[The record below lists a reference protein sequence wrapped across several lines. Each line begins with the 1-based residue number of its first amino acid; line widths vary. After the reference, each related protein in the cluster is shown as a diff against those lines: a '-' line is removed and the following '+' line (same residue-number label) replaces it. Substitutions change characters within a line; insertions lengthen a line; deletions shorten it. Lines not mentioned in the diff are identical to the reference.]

1 MYLFLCLPLHLDYQ
15 TIPDANHSKS
25 RWISRRSWVASE
37 RWKETFSYIGI
48 FSDCIISVLEVSSS
62 LLQNYLLKFDEN
74 FPQWKQ
80 AVECAAELDCIL
92 SLAYFVQKTAGQKK
106 KNASVAKSVFEPFFL
121 LRKHMSS
128 CVYWERVGGHEYRRS
143 ATSDPRDCV
152 WALLQEARVF
162 FFSFS
167 FLLSKNDAVI
177 PNTIRLGGVDDRGSS
192 IPPVILL
199 TGPNMGGKST
209 LLRAACLAT
218 IMAQVPCSIFLL
230 PMLVHLL
237 IIYLSS
243 LDRLLHPRCQVRA
256 VSCG

>member
-1 MYLFLCLPLHLDYQ
+1 MRIFHNGNKRSSAQ
-15 TIPDANHSKS
+15 QSSTAFS
-25 RWISRRSWVASE
+25 RSRILYRRQQV
-37 RWKETFSYIGI
+37 RRKKTH
-48 FSDCIISVLEVSSS
+48 
-62 LLQNYLLKFDEN
+62 LLQNLCLN
-74 FPQWKQ
+74 
-80 AVECAAELDCIL
+80 
-92 SLAYFVQKTAGQKK
+92 
-106 KNASVAKSVFEPFFL
+106 PFFYL
-121 LRKHMSS
+121 GNTCRPVFIESESAVMSIEDLRHPTLET
-128 CVYWERVGGHEYRRS
+128 VYELFYKKRG
-143 ATSDPRDCV
+143 
-152 WALLQEARVF
+152 F